1 MVKESCV
8 CIQKINHYPGEER
21 YHGKNSDKEFSLEN
35 AMNKPLWITST
46 QERTSQ
52 QPWLLPPVE
61 PIWYISPSELASQT
75 HDYSSIS
82 LKEMDSVA
90 LLNRTDTK
98 FVLSNTQL
106 ITTLS
111 ALKDYY
117 RILTIHGQRFNHY
130 RTLYFDTP
138 RFDLY
143 NLHINNRAERYK
155 VRSREYIDSDISFLE
170 VKHRTRKNRT
180 IKDRLPT
187 ERPITEITGDS
198 EDWLRGVCPIDCSQ
212 LEPRLWNAFTRITL
226 VNKQFCERVTL
237 DVNLVFFTTN
247 KVVQLNGIAVAEV
260 KMDSLQKNS
269 PFLSQMQLQRIHPKG
284 FSKYCIGVAMLY
296 DQVKKNSLKPKILWM
311 NKIANGVV
319 YE

>member
-1 MVKESCV
+1 
-8 CIQKINHYPGEER
+8 
-21 YHGKNSDKEFSLEN
+21 
-35 AMNKPLWITST
+35 MNKPSWMPVTE
-46 QERTSQ
+46 ERTSQ
-52 QPWLLPPVE
+52 RPWLLPPAE
-61 PIWYISPSELASQT
+61 PVWYISPSGLASQT
-75 HDYSSIS
+75 QDYSSIS

-98 FVLSNTQL
+98 FILSNTQL

-117 RILTIHGQRFNHY
+117 RILTIHGQRLNHY
-130 RTLYFDTP
+130 RTLYFDTF

-143 NLHINNRAERYK
+143 NLHVNERAERYK

-187 ERPITEITGDS
+187 EHPITEIAGDS
-198 EDWLRGVCPIDCSQ
+198 EDWLCSVYPFDCRQ

-237 DVNLVFFTTN
+237 DVNLAFFTTN

-269 PFLSQMQLQRIHPKG
+269 PFLSQMRLQRIHPKG
-284 FSKYCIGVAMLY
+284 FSKYCMGVAMLY
-296 DQVKKNSLKPKILWM
+296 DQVKKNSLKPKILWI
-311 NKIANGVV
+311 NKIADGAI